1 MSFVREFAPFLLNHL
16 KEERQHIL
24 KSIAVSVA
32 AELWLSLESAA
43 LLDINRDQ
51 FGLGGQLDERRNVP
65 RWLIAAERRKV
76 DVWVEDSY
84 GEHPS
89 TAIEFKVI
97 HNNKNAYDKIRQ
109 IRKDLIKPIPHTAPD
124 EHIERWGIVLLTY
137 SRFYSDQRG
146 NYVYGK
152 FANRDAFLQAFRH
165 ALSDD
170 ADRYTGTPE
179 LELAMEPIQVAD
191 LEGAHYVE
199 PEKEAGVYLALVKRK
214 G

>member
-76 DVWVEDSY
+76 DIWVEDSY

-109 IRKDLIKPIPHTAPD
+109 IRKDLIKPIPHTAHD

-165 ALSDD
+165 ALSEHS
-170 ADRYTGTPE
+170 DRYTGTPE
-179 LELAMEPIQVAD
+179 LELAMGPIQVAD
-191 LEGAHYVE
+191 LEGAHYIE